1 MFLNEDRIRL
11 LRIVLEKKKKKVEL
25 FEKGFQLY
33 AAFQL
38 YY

>member
-11 LRIVLEKKKKKVEL
+11 LRIVLEKKKKVEL